1 MASQELLE
9 REVERQALK
18 RYLPPQVANLILAS
32 GGASRLNG
40 ELQPVTVLYADIR
53 GFTTMSEHMDA
64 REIVSMLREFFSVM
78 STAILE
84 CNGTLD
90 KFIGDCTMALFGAPV
105 QSEQAARDGLKAA
118 VLMQRQMRSLNQA
131 RLKNNAPP
139 IEIGIGL
146 HCGPAVVGNI
156 GSADRVQYTAIG
168 DTVNVASRLVNRA
181 AASQIIVSEDIR
193 AGIPG
198 YQGFDPLGE
207 VELRGR
213 AAKLNV
219 YSVRWTEEPIE

>member
-1 MASQELLE
+1 
-9 REVERQALK
+9 
-18 RYLPPQVANLILAS
+18 
-32 GGASRLNG
+32 
-40 ELQPVTVLYADIR
+40 
-53 GFTTMSEHMDA
+53 
-64 REIVSMLREFFSVM
+64 M

-105 QSEQAARDGLKAA
+105 QSPQAVRDGLRAA
-118 VLMQRQMRSLNQA
+118 ILMQRQMRDLNQA
-131 RLKNNAPP
+131 RLKSNAPP

-156 GSADRVQYTAIG
+156 GSADRVQNTAIG
-168 DTVNVASRLVNRA
+168 DTVNVASRLVNQA
-181 AASQIIVSEDIR
+181 AASQIIVSEGIR

-198 YQGFDPLGE
+198 YAGFKPLGE
-207 VELRGR
+207 VELKGR

-219 YSVRWTEEPIE
+219 YSVSWAEEPLE